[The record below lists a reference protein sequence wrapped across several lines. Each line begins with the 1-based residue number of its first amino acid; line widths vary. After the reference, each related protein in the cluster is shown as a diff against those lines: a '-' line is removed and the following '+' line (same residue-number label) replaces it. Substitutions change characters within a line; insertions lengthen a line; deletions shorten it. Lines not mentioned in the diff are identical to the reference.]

1 MSAVAMMAAR
11 HLALDTNYAQRT
23 RSLSSREGCAG
34 VLGLFDDNESPRA
47 PRFAPLRLNAPGGWK
62 TLVSLQAA
70 STKNINHTAGLILR
84 LAHRKTNELPINSV
98 L

>member
-47 PRFAPLRLNAPGGWK
+47 PRFAPLRSLGAKTWK
-62 TLVSLQAA
+62 MLVSY
-70 STKNINHTAGLILR
+70 R
-84 LAHRKTNELPINSV
+84 PLAPKT
-98 L
+98 

>member
-1 MSAVAMMAAR
+1 MSVVAMECS
-11 HLALDTNYAQRT
+11 HLALDTNCAAYA
-23 RSLSSREGCAG
+23 SLSSREGCAG
-34 VLGLFDDNESPRA
+34 VLGLFDDAERTRA
-47 PRFAPLRLNAPGGWK
+47 PRFAPLRSLGRKDLENAS
-62 TLVSLQAA
+62 VLQAA